1 MVKTEGGAGM
11 KANKR
16 TEILA
21 ITMTKEE
28 KAKIVEASNSVGMT
42 LSAYCRMILLKNSYA
57 EAE

>member
-1 MVKTEGGAGM
+1 M